1 MILLFLVN
9 NKIALILN
17 HVRWHLDLVNFFQ
30 DLFNLAGLILD
41 CLSIFNG
48 VDAVIALIYF
58 LIL

>member
-17 HVRWHLDLVNFFQ
+17 HVRWHLDLVNFGH
-30 DLFNLAGLILD
+30 DLINLAGLLLD

>member
-17 HVRWHLDLVNFFQ
+17 HFRWHLDLVNFFQ
-30 DLFNLAGLILD
+30 DLINLAGLLLD